1 MINSQAPPHT
11 NDDDDDQFGKDYNFR
26 ARDSMVIHRKH

>member
-11 NDDDDDQFGKDYNFR
+11 NDEDDDFGKDYNFR

>member
-11 NDDDDDQFGKDYNFR
+11 NDEDDDNEFDYGLR